1 MFDRVFIL
9 IITIGLAWC
18 WDSAL
23 LWFLSG
29 ANTMTILVDIVE
41 DINK

>member
-1 MFDRVFIL
+1 MFDRVFVL
-9 IITIGLAWC
+9 IITIVLAWC
-18 WDSAL
+18 CDSAL

-29 ANTMTILVDIVE
+29 VNTMTILVDIVE